1 MPRECI
7 AKDSV
12 FGIGRAATYDVARVK
27 IAHNKGSI
35 PGLKPLFDL
44 LAQEQTDVTQ
54 PDVSRRIALLSSISQ
69 QFLSGAFGD
78 GNDCMPALHNPLFQC
93 LEKSLQ
99 LERHFGNQREVHLL
113 ARDGSFGRQKS
124 S

>member
-1 MPRECI
+1 MIESLLLSCQQFDRDVNEEIVQITDHHARFACYSGMGRVPRECI

-12 FGIGRAATYDVARVK
+12 FGIGRAATYGVARVK
-27 IAHNKGSI
+27 IAHNKGNI

-54 PDVSRRIALLSSISQ
+54 PDVSRRIALFSSISQ

-78 GNDCMPALHNPLFQC
+78 
-93 LEKSLQ
+93 
-99 LERHFGNQREVHLL
+99 
-113 ARDGSFGRQKS
+113 
-124 S
+124 